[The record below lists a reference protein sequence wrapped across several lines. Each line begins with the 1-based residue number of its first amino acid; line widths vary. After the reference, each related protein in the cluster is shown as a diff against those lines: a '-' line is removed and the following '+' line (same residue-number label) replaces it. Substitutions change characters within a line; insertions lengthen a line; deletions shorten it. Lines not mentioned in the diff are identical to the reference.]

1 VGDSPIS
8 GLGRRITTSFARA
21 GSKTIRVKLGARKA
35 RSLKGRR
42 RVRVSFRYERRDL
55 AGNVAG
61 GIVAK
66 TLKKRTR

>member
-1 VGDSPIS
+1 MGDSPS
-8 GLGRRITTSFARA
+8 GFLSGSAARA
-21 GSKTIRVKLGARKA
+21 GSKTIRVKLGAQKA
-35 RSLKGRR
+35 GSLKGRR

-61 GIVAK
+61 GRVAK